1 MGVRDVDLASMIAP
15 EPPTEEEVRSMEALS
30 PADFEILCHRMQM
43 IALEANEVLMRMS
56 GSVAGLAG
64 DIGSCVYTA
73 EGDPAAAAVGIW
85 GHAFAGQLPIKYI
98 LRNYADDPSVGIHD
112 GDAFFCNE
120 ARFGG
125 IHPPDMGTFMPIFHE
140 GKLIAWAE
148 TMVHCTD
155 TGAIEMG
162 GIAMSARTRYDEGLK
177 MAPMKLAENF
187 MIKGD
192 VEIMMENMVR
202 DERTLALDNKAR
214 LAACMRIR
222 QRVLE
227 VVEKKG
233 VDAVV
238 GCLRKMIEEG
248 SKVARER
255 VAALNDGVYRQPVFM
270 NLVRPESLGGDEQL
284 ARIMLA
290 IRKKGDR
297 ITADFT
303 GTSPE
308 SDSPLNLYSHVIH
321 PFGTGY
327 LCCSHLFPDLPP
339 SLGLTEMVDLVVEP
353 GSMLS
358 PGEEA
363 AVGACPGTAF
373 AASQAIFS
381 CLARILFDSDMRSN
395 LVSTYPWMTLYA
407 VWGGLDRQGNYFVSM
422 GADINAGGFPARSD
436 MDGVDTAGFNVA
448 TRSDCGDAE
457 DIDIIQAMSYLFRCQ
472 GTDNFGHGKY
482 RGGAGI
488 EFAYLAHKSMMMVLG
503 CVGGCGKFSSALG
516 IFGGYG
522 VPPLIGVKVHGS
534 DLSEMMERGDEN
546 IPTSI
551 EEVLRNREA
560 LGGEYQM
567 TSSLLEMSGFDE
579 GDFYA
584 TAQGGGG
591 GYGDAI
597 EREPG
602 AVAGD
607 VEAGLVSEWAARN
620 VYHVVYDPETF
631 IVDEEATRRLRQD
644 VREERKRRGRPFDEF
659 QAEWGTR
666 RPEGVGL
673 DYYGSWPDCM

>member
-1 MGVRDVDLASMIAP
+1 MGGRDLDMSDMITP
-15 EPPTEEEVRSMEALS
+15 EPPTVDEVRCMEALS
-30 PADFEILCHRMQM
+30 PADLEILGHRMQM

-56 GSVAGLAG
+56 GSPAGLAG

-98 LRNYADDPSVGIHD
+98 LKHYADDPSVGIHD

-120 ARFGG
+120 ALFGG

-140 GKLIAWAE
+140 GRLIAWAE
-148 TMVHCTD
+148 SMVHATD

-162 GIAMSARTRYDEGLK
+162 GIAMNAKTRYDEGLK

-192 VEIMMENMVR
+192 VATMMENMVR
-202 DERTLALDNKAR
+202 DQASLALDNKAR

-227 VVEKKG
+227 VAEKKG
-233 VDAVV
+233 ADAVV
-238 GCLRKMIEEG
+238 GCLRRMIEEG
-248 SKVARER
+248 ARVARER
-255 VAALNDGVYRQPVFM
+255 VAALNDGTYRQPVFM
-270 NLVRPESLGGDEQL
+270 NLERPESQGGGEQL
-284 ARIMLA
+284 VRIMLS

-297 ITADFT
+297 ITADFS

-308 SDSPLNLYSHVIH
+308 AESPLNLYSHVIH

-327 LCCSHLFPDLPP
+327 VCCSHLFPDLPP
-339 SLGLTEMVDLVVEP
+339 SLGLTEIVDLVVEP
-353 GSMLS
+353 GSMVC

-363 AVGACPGTAF
+363 AVGACPATAF
-373 AASQAIFS
+373 AASQAIF
-381 CLARILFDSDMRSN
+381 CCIARMMFDSDLREN
-395 LVSTYPWMTLYA
+395 LVSTYPYMTLYA
-407 VWGGLDRQGNYFVSM
+407 VWGGLDRKGNYFVSF

-448 TRSDCGDAE
+448 TRSDCGEVEDA
-457 DIDIIQAMSYLFRCQ
+457 DIIQGMSYLFRRQ
-472 GTDNFGHGKY
+472 GTDNFGHGMY

-488 EFAYLAHKSMMMVLG
+488 EFAYLAHKSMMTVLA
-503 CVGGCGKFSSALG
+503 CVGGCGKFSSAPG
-516 IFGGYG
+516 IFGGYS
-522 VPPLIGVKVHGS
+522 VPPLIGVKVQGS
-534 DLSEMMERGDEN
+534 NILDMFERGDEN
-546 IPTSI
+546 LPTSI
-551 EEVLRNREA
+551 EEVLRSRDV
-560 LGGEYQM
+560 LGG
-567 TSSLLEMSGFDE
+567 TCRVSSPMLEMAGLDE
-579 GDFYA
+579 GDFFA
-584 TAQGGGG
+584 TLQGGGA

-597 EREPG
+597 EREPE
-602 AVAGD
+602 AVARD
-607 VEAGLVSEWAARN
+607 VEAGLVSGWAARN
-620 VYHVVYDPETF
+620 VYKLVYDPETF
-631 IVDEEATRRLRQD
+631 IVDEAATGELRLAA
-644 VREERKRRGRPFDEF
+644 REERKRRGRPYEEF
-659 QAEWGTR
+659 ALEWDAK